1 MGIPAPTE
9 LLLILGI
16 VLVIFGGKRIPEI
29 MGGLGQGIK
38 VLKKSLDP
46 DDEPVQHTQAQSTQI
61 PPQEAKPVESSGV
74 RADAK

>member
-38 VLKKSLDP
+38 SLKKSLEQ
-46 DDEPVQHTQAQSTQI
+46 DDEPVQRTQAQSTQI
-61 PPQEAKPVESSGV
+61 PPQEAKPVESTGV

>member
-38 VLKKSLDP
+38 ALKKSLDP
-46 DDEPVQHTQAQSTQI
+46 DEEPAQHTQAQSTQI
-61 PPQEAKPVESSGV
+61 PPQEAKPVESAGA

>member
-46 DDEPVQHTQAQSTQI
+46 DDEPVQHTQTQSTQI
-61 PPQEAKPVESSGV
+61 PPQEAKPVESAGV
-74 RADAK
+74 RADVK

>member
-46 DDEPVQHTQAQSTQI
+46 DDEPVQHTQAQSTQL
-61 PPQEAKPVESSGV
+61 PPQEGKPVESSGV
-74 RADAK
+74 RADVK

>member
-1 MGIPAPTE
+1 MFRTFIP
-9 LLLILGI
+9 GI

-38 VLKKSLDP
+38 VLKKSLEQ
-46 DDEPVQHTQAQSTQI
+46 DEEPPQHTQTQSSQI
-61 PPQEAKPVESSGV
+61 PPQETKTVDSAGV